1 MLKLLSLLFV
11 LGLTSAVSYA
21 ESQGLDTSVYEL
33 RTYTTTPGNLP
44 KLLARFRD
52 HTLAL
57 FEKHG
62 IVNVAYWVPQDADK
76 GAANTLVYLV
86 KHKSRDAAAESWK
99 AFAADPEWIKV
110 KNASEAQGKIV
121 DHIDSIF
128 LAKTDYSTEFPIG
141 QQNPARIFELRTY
154 TTPEGLLTNLD
165 TRFRGGETDLFVKE
179 GMTKIFF
186 SHPTDLD
193 KGSSHI
199 LIYMLA
205 HKNRDAAKESWAKFR
220 ADPAWVKMKADSEV
234 GHGPLTTKTVPLFLV
249 PTDFSPTK

>member
-1 MLKLLSLLFV
+1 MFKLLSLILV
-11 LGLTSAVSYA
+11 LGLVSGVSYA
-21 ESQGLDTSVYEL
+21 DTQGVDTTVYEL
-33 RTYTTTPGNLP
+33 RVYTTTPGSLP
-44 KLLARFRD
+44 KLLTRFSE
-52 HTLAL
+52 HTMAL

-62 IVNVAYWVPQDADK
+62 MVNVGYWVPQDADK
-76 GAANTLVYLV
+76 GADNTLVYLL
-86 KHKSRDAAAESWK
+86 KHASRDAATNSWN
-99 AFAADPEWIKV
+99 AFVGDPEWIKV
-110 KNASEAQGKIV
+110 RDASEAQGKIV
-121 DHIDSIF
+121 THVESTF

-165 TRFRGGETDLFVKE
+165 SRFRGGETDLFVKE

-205 HKNRDAAKESWAKFR
+205 HKNRDAAKESWSKFKN
-220 ADPAWVKMKADSEV
+220 DPAWIKMKADSEV
-234 GHGPLTTKTVPLFLV
+234 GHGPLTIKTVPLFLV

>member
-165 TRFRGGETDLFVKE
+165 ARFRGGETDLFVKE

-205 HKNRDAAKESWAKFR
+205 HMRKHIDENVA
-220 ADPAWVKMKADSEV
+220 
-234 GHGPLTTKTVPLFLV
+234 
-249 PTDFSPTK
+249 

>member
-141 QQNPARIFELRTY
+141 QQNPARIFELRT
-154 TTPEGLLTNLD
+154 
-165 TRFRGGETDLFVKE
+165 
-179 GMTKIFF
+179 
-186 SHPTDLD
+186 
-193 KGSSHI
+193 
-199 LIYMLA
+199 
-205 HKNRDAAKESWAKFR
+205 
-220 ADPAWVKMKADSEV
+220 
-234 GHGPLTTKTVPLFLV
+234 
-249 PTDFSPTK
+249 

>member
-1 MLKLLSLLFV
+1 MLKLLSLIAV
-11 LGLTSAVSYA
+11 LGLTSTLSYA
-21 ESQGLDTSVYEL
+21 ESDGLDTTVYEL
-33 RTYTTTPGNLP
+33 RTYTTTPGSLP
-44 KLLARFRD
+44 KLLTRFRD

-62 IVNVAYWVPQDADK
+62 IINVAYWVPQDADK

-86 KHKSRDAAAESWK
+86 KHKSRDAAAASWK
-99 AFAADPEWIKV
+99 AFAMDPEWMKV
-110 KNASEAQGKIV
+110 RDASEAQGKIV
-121 DHIDSIF
+121 DHIESLF
-128 LAKTDYSTEFPIG
+128 LAKTDYSAEFPIG

-165 TRFRGGETDLFVKE
+165 ARFRGGETDLFVKE

-186 SHPTDLD
+186 THPTDLNQ
-193 KGSSHI
+193 GSSHI

-205 HKNRDAAKESWAKFR
+205 HKDRDAAKASWAKFR
-220 ADPAWVKMKADSEV
+220 SDPAWLKMKADSEV